1 MKKYVLHLIGT
12 PLFILAMSG
21 PAAAAGYYLGIL
33 GGVGYLPDANV
44 SDAEGRMI
52 FSYDT
57 GFDGSITAG
66 YDLGDEYPKIGHGRV
81 ELEFNRAAND
91 IDEVDFVEGKVGAD
105 GSVKRTAIMLNTI
118 GEQAVRSGFTFYALL
133 GLGWARVDFDNVSI
147 LDEPFADGSSNEL
160 AYQAGLGVSWKPS
173 SHIVVEVSYRY
184 YGTTDPKI
192 SGADGKDIDFEY
204 SCNRFLAGLRVNF

>member
-1 MKKYVLHLIGT
+1 
-12 PLFILAMSG
+12 
-21 PAAAAGYYLGIL
+21 
-33 GGVGYLPDANV
+33 
-44 SDAEGRMI
+44 
-52 FSYDT
+52 
-57 GFDGSITAG
+57 
-66 YDLGDEYPKIGHGRV
+66 
-81 ELEFNRAAND
+81 
-91 IDEVDFVEGKVGAD
+91 
-105 GSVKRTAIMLNTI
+105 MLNTI

-160 AYQAGLGVSWKPS
+160 AYQAGLGVSWNPS